1 MSDDQYLSTQN
12 KEICTENRNNQA
24 EEEEKICEDT
34 VKEQES
40 VLHLDVNESEE
51 SKDERDGYTPV
62 QEPIIIKESRP
73 PLLLA
78 ATLPDNRHLEGNT
91 LILNNLNTLYRYVT
105 YKLFIQLIV
114 YHKFLIIYVRSM

>member
-34 VKEQES
+34 VKEIES
-40 VLHLDVNESEE
+40 VLDLDVNESEE
-51 SKDERDGYTPV
+51 SKDERDGYKPV
-62 QEPIIIKESRP
+62 QEPIIMKESRP

-78 ATLPDNRHLEGNT
+78 AALPDNQHLEGNT
-91 LILNNLNTLYRYVT
+91 LILINSNTFYRY
-105 YKLFIQLIV
+105 I
-114 YHKFLIIYVRSM
+114 